1 MSTNATLTKLRAVTN
16 FPSLVNY
23 LRDEL
28 EWQFDDIEDVED
40 ALYEYDATDF
50 GLDAKHSARIQA
62 IKQIVPFVSN
72 QPWGIFWLDF
82 GAQKPSVMAMR
93 GLLRGLV
100 RRKRASANEADRQ
113 RFALENLLFILT
125 SEDFNRFDFAY
136 FRGGETARAQLAIFG
151 WRKGET
157 HLRTLCEYNLP
168 KLKFPA
174 DASNTE
180 GWLRNWREAF
190 DVEKVTENFFAGYKA
205 VFSRLEASLKTS
217 IADRKSGDKEA
228 QETRRIFAQRLF
240 NRLMFI
246 YFLQKKGWL
255 SFKGDKNYLQTLF
268 AESERNGENFFR
280 QRLYWLF
287 FHGLSFAGK
296 AHESEAKGELVKL
309 IDDVPYLNGG
319 LFEIEDDL
327 DVRGRVDI
335 QNEMFADILDFFSKY
350 NFTVEESTPLDVQVA
365 VDPEML
371 GKIFEKVITE
381 RESEKS
387 ERKSK
392 GRYYTPRYVVS
403 FMYREALKHFLA
415 ETNVAA
421 QKIKE
426 LVDHH
431 RADEITVP
439 EAEIL
444 LDKLDKLRIV
454 DPACGS
460 GAYLLGCLQELF
472 AVRRKLD
479 PLSRKA
485 TPRDDYHRKLRIIQ
499 QNIYGVDLDDFAVQ
513 VARLRLWLSLV
524 VDYEGPVPEPLPN
537 LDFKIERGDSL
548 AAPNPRQASLSGMK
562 SEIDRY
568 RKAKADY
575 FAASVTHPDD
585 LEYKRRLLDEAKE
598 LREQIAF
605 WIHTN
610 RNARTAANAFDWA
623 IEFAEIFLADGFD
636 IVLANPPYGAESNDK
651 TLREN
656 FFGRGTT
663 QSKDT
668 YGLFIAR
675 GLELLRPNGTLCY
688 IVSDTWRTIKSHKPL
703 RRRIL
708 DETTVKH
715 FVDLPSWIFDATVN
729 TNIVTLTK
737 TPADPNHMVV
747 AGDLHNLPNKDWDT
761 LYRNLEAVAEHG
773 FDAQTLIYAR
783 YTYPQSLISTYD
795 NLSFFVASPKLYRL
809 MSDPRFQKLSA
820 VADVRVG
827 LQTGDN
833 EFYLRKRAGV
843 RGSYAVLDETKLLTE
858 AEITSLT
865 DDEKRNGVD
874 PSQHGG
880 RHFLQYDKGGESDS
894 ASGWLPNYH
903 VPTGYFIDWAKAS
916 VNRLRTATSADVK
929 RRKGKVNEIK
939 PSDNNSIASRFQNR
953 EFYFR
958 EGVTFSRTGAYA
970 PTYRLNSSSVF
981 DTEGSAIFSDTFL
994 PRTLLGLLSSVF
1006 SRYII
1011 KNFVDHT
1018 VHAQIEDIKEFI
1030 LLELPEEK
1038 ETQLISLVESIIEK
1052 QKSNQLYPYHLHEQK
1067 EIDQIVYELYG
1078 LTPEDIQE
1086 VEIWY
1091 CRRYDK
1097 LARAQGFVAEVEAR
1111 YTPYLQHC
1119 DIVLAKPPS
1128 YWNAHPIKK
1137 LIAQGEGQMLDFKQ
1151 FFGMSKSGMNQAIVR
1166 DDNATKSTLKTLA
1179 SFLNAEGGTIL
1190 IGVNDESLE
1199 ITGINPD
1206 LSILRGKTE
1215 NEFKEKIQNLIKSR
1229 FTPEPTNLITI
1240 SFEHLAE
1247 GVVCRIDAKQSYGK
1261 PIYFDNK
1268 LYVRNGIR
1276 GDEKI
1281 GHELT
1286 MWIQERTSA

>member
-1 MSTNATLTKLRAVTN
+1 
-16 FPSLVNY
+16 
-23 LRDEL
+23 
-28 EWQFDDIEDVED
+28 
-40 ALYEYDATDF
+40 
-50 GLDAKHSARIQA
+50 
-62 IKQIVPFVSN
+62 
-72 QPWGIFWLDF
+72 
-82 GAQKPSVMAMR
+82 MAMR

-174 DASNTE
+174 DTSNTE

-255 SFKGDKNYLQTLF
+255 SFKGDRNYLQALF
-268 AESERNGENFFR
+268 AESERNGENFFG

-296 AHESEAKGELVKL
+296 AHESEAKEELVKL
-309 IDDVPYLNGG
+309 IGDVPYLNGG

-327 DVRGRVDI
+327 DVRDRVDI
-335 QNEMFADILDFFSKY
+335 PNEIFADILDFFSKY

-485 TPRDDYHRKLRIIQ
+485 TPQDDYHRKLQIIQ

-548 AAPNPRQASLSGMK
+548 AAPNPRQASLSGMT

-575 FAASVTHPDD
+575 FAASVTRPDD

-737 TPADPNHMVV
+737 TPADPNHTVV

-761 LYRNLEAVAEHG
+761 LYQNLEAVAEHG
-773 FDAQTLIYAR
+773 FDAQTLTYAR

-809 MSDPRFQKLSA
+809 LGDKRFQTLGSI
-820 VADVRVG
+820 ADVKVG
-827 LQTGDN
+827 LQTSDN
-833 EFYLRKRAGV
+833 DYYLRKRKEA
-843 RGSYAVLDETKLLTE
+843 RGSYQILDERKLLTE
-858 AEITSLT
+858 QEIAKLT
-865 DDEKRNGVD
+865 DSEKRSGVN
-874 PSQHGG
+874 PARYGG
-880 RHFLQYDKGGESDS
+880 RHFVPYDKGGENDAGAGRLS
-894 ASGWLPNYH
+894 NYY
-903 VPTGYFIDWAKAS
+903 VPTGYFIDWSKDAVHRLETTTS
-916 VNRLRTATSADVK
+916 VRQEGRVAA
-929 RRKGKVNEIK
+929 
-939 PSDNNSIASRFQNR
+939 RFQNR
-953 EFYFR
+953 TFYFKQ
-958 EGVTFSRTGAYA
+958 GITFSPTGQYS
-970 PTYRLNSSSVF
+970 PSFRL
-981 DTEGSAIFSDTFL
+981 GCGAIFGNKGSTIFSKKDAVL
-994 PRTLLGLLSSVF
+994 LLGILTSTFAKYLLKAYLS
-1006 SRYII
+1006 
-1011 KNFVDHT
+1011 HT
-1018 VHAQIEDIKEFI
+1018 VETGEDVLKKLIIPEIPSGVEAQIKA
-1030 LLELPEEK
+1030 
-1038 ETQLISLVESIIEK
+1038 LVSSIIEK
-1052 QKSNQLYPYHLHEQK
+1052 QKSDPSYPYHLYEQK

-1078 LTPEDIQE
+1078 LNADDIQE

-1091 CRRYDK
+1091 CRRYDR
-1097 LARAQGFVAEVEAR
+1097 LARAQGLVAEVEAK
-1111 YTPYLQHC
+1111 YSAHLQHC

-1137 LIAQGEGQMLDFKQ
+1137 LIAQGEGQTLDFKE
-1151 FFGMSKSGMNQAIVR
+1151 FFGMSKSGMNQAVVR

-1240 SFEHLAE
+1240 SFEHLTE
-1247 GVVCRIDAKQSYGK
+1247 GVVCRIDAKPSYGK

-1286 MWIQERTSA
+1286 MWIQERTSS